1 MKPYNVFFVCVLFF
15 LLLSSLSV
23 VSKNWTVDSLDFLFR
38 TLSNNIITFGF
49 HLYITESQIV
59 VAKVDDDD
67 DDETEH
73 RRRAK
78 LWRELGVVSFIFER
92 EESATLFVRSLFL
105 LSELNWIH
113 NSLFPLKEFIT
124 FRTFCCSD
132 TEQYTRTSERKR
144 EREQK

>member
-1 MKPYNVFFVCVLFF
+1 MKPYNVLFLCVLFF
-15 LLLSSLSV
+15 LSSLSV
-23 VSKNWTVDSLDFLFR
+23 VLNWTVDSLDFLFR

-67 DDETEH
+67 DETEH

-92 EESATLFVRSLFL
+92 EERVLLFL
-105 LSELNWIH
+105 YVLYSYFLN
-113 NSLFPLKEFIT
+113 
-124 FRTFCCSD
+124 
-132 TEQYTRTSERKR
+132 
-144 EREQK
+144 

>member
-1 MKPYNVFFVCVLFF
+1 MKPYNVLFCVCVLFF
-15 LLLSSLSV
+15 LSSLSV
-23 VSKNWTVDSLDFLFR
+23 VVSNNWTVDSLDFLFR

-78 LWRELGVVSFIFER
+78 L
-92 EESATLFVRSLFL
+92 
-105 LSELNWIH
+105 
-113 NSLFPLKEFIT
+113 
-124 FRTFCCSD
+124 
-132 TEQYTRTSERKR
+132 
-144 EREQK
+144 